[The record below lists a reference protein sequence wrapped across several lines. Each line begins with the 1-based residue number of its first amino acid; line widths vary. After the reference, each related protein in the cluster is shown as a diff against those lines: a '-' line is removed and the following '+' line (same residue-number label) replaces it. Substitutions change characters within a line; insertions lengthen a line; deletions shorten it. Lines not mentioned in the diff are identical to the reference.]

1 MHNHG
6 KKKTLFKKSIIAF
19 LLLCL
24 YLETFSD
31 EMICCG
37 NREVWIHDVDIATG
51 EKGPKIWLWTENDS
65 PQILQ
70 YMKGKF
76 RCPDEC
82 KPIRRGEYILITSS
96 YDGVA
101 IIHRKTKRATFWGL
115 VGNAHSA
122 DLLPNNRI
130 LVAGSTGSDKL
141 FLFDEDKPKEKLWND
156 DCYSCHG
163 VVWDDER
170 QLAYALSSSTIQVYT
185 LTNWDTDNPSLTKV
199 EDIQMPAGGGH
210 DMFPVPNTSKL
221 SISTGGNVWLFDRDT
236 KEFEPHP
243 DIPNLSS
250 VKSVNN
256 HPATNQVMYTK
267 STISGGTNTYH
278 IQFLNPDFTVEVD
291 QKTYKA
297 RWNVQLGCTDPLAIN
312 YDSLANYDDSS
323 CEYVSAILEK
333 VPFVENGD
341 FVFSIKGMKQK
352 VAVYGD
358 FKSVVIIDMKGRMI
372 KTFPLNNRHIIWDR
386 SCDKGKIV
394 PVGIYWILFRGTNKN
409 YVKKL
414 LLM

>member
-1 MHNHG
+1 MRNTIT
-6 KKKTLFKKSIIAF
+6 KKVSFIIAAPVLF
-19 LLLCL
+19 ILCL
-24 YLETFSD
+24 YVETFSD

-70 YMKGKF
+70 YVKGKF

-96 YDGVA
+96 YDGIA
-101 IIHRKTKRATFWGL
+101 IINRKTKKATFWGL
-115 VGNAHSA
+115 VDNAHSA
-122 DLLPNNRI
+122 DLLPSNRI
-130 LVAGSTGSDKL
+130 LVAGSTGADKL
-141 FLFDEDKPKEKLWND
+141 VLFDESKPKEKLWSD
-156 DCYSCHG
+156 ECFSCHG

-170 QLAYALSSSTIQVYT
+170 QLAYALSSSYIQVYT

-199 EDIQMPAGGGH
+199 EDIRMPASGGH

-221 SISTGGNVWLFDRDT
+221 SISTGSNVWLFDRDT
-236 KEFEPHP
+236 KGFEPHP
-243 DIPNLSS
+243 DIPDVSS
-250 VKSVNN
+250 VKSVNH

-297 RWNVQLGCTDPLAIN
+297 RWNAQLGCTDPLAIN
-312 YDSLANYDDSS
+312 YDSMANYDDSS
-323 CEYVSAILEK
+323 CEYVSAILDK
-333 VPFVENGD
+333 VPFVKNGD
-341 FVFSIKGMKQK
+341 YVFSIKGMKQK
-352 VAVYGD
+352 I
-358 FKSVVIIDMKGRMI
+358 VVNGAFNSATIMDIKGRVVKSYSLHKRDI
-372 KTFPLNNRHIIWDR
+372 VWDR
-386 SCDKGKIV
+386 SCDKGKKV
-394 PVGIYWILFRGTNKN
+394 PAGIYWILFRGINKR
-409 YVKKL
+409 YVQKIV
-414 LLM
+414 LM